1 MYPMHTI
8 LTDRYPSRLLWDG
21 YQYKERRLIMQ
32 SRSKIGVLGG
42 DRRQLALCSLFAE
55 RGFEC
60 ALWGLDTESDSEY
73 TNIVKCA
80 HWKCALSEADAVI
93 LPLPLTTDGV
103 RLNCSKTEYKKD
115 IYVPRITE
123 IIENTDRNTL
133 LFGGKVPATVKR
145 YATEHNIKLTDY
157 YESEEFQIKNAVPT
171 AEGALAIAISALEI
185 TLADAKC
192 AVIGY
197 GRIGRTLALRLNA
210 LGCDTTCIA
219 RSKKD
224 LAWASCD
231 STAPLSLN
239 DYSPDAHKFDVI
251 FNTVP
256 HMIFDSAKLAS
267 IPKSTIIIDLASEGR
282 GVDSAEAEKL
292 GIKTIKA
299 LSLPGKTSPFTA
311 GKIIFESVMDTLRE
325 EGKL

>member
-1 MYPMHTI
+1 
-8 LTDRYPSRLLWDG
+8 
-21 YQYKERRLIMQ
+21 MQ

-42 DRRQLALCSLFAE
+42 DRRQLALCSQFAKE
-55 RGFEC
+55 GFEC
-60 ALWGLDTESDSEY
+60 ALWGLDTECDTEN

-93 LPLPLTTDGV
+93 LPLPLTIDGV
-103 RLNCSKTEYKKD
+103 RLNCTNTQSKKD
-115 IYVPRITE
+115 IYIPRITE
-123 IIENTDRNTL
+123 IIQSTDRNTL
-133 LFGGKVPATVKR
+133 LFGGKIPSSVKR
-145 YATEHNIKLTDY
+145 FAAEHNIRLTDY

-171 AEGALAIAISALEI
+171 AEGAVAIAISALEI

-197 GRIGRTLALRLNA
+197 GRIGRTLALRLIA
-210 LGCDTTCIA
+210 LGSDTTCIA

-231 STAPLSLN
+231 SASTLSLN
-239 DYSPDAHKFDVI
+239 EYSPDVHKFDVI

-256 HMIFDSAKLAS
+256 HMIFDSARLAS
-267 IPKSTIIIDLASEGR
+267 ISKNTVIIDLASEGR
-282 GVDSAEAEKL
+282 GVDVVEAEKL

-299 LSLPGKTSPFTA
+299 LSLPGKSSPITA
-311 GKIIFESVMDTLRE
+311 GKIIFESVLDILRE